1 MSPEFAFLP
10 VRELARRIR
19 SGQTRP
25 LELAEYFLD
34 RLARLGPAYNALVT
48 LTRERAL
55 REAAEAEGEL
65 RAGRDRGLLHGIPYG
80 AKDLLAAA
88 GYPTTWGAPP
98 FREQE
103 FDYDATVI
111 SRLRDAGAVLVGKLA
126 TVELAGGMGY
136 TQPNAALTGPG
147 KNPWNP
153 EFWSGG
159 SSNGPGSA
167 VAAGLVPFALGT
179 ETWGSIITPSAFCGV
194 CGLRPTYGRVSRFGL
209 IAYASSLDQIGPMAR
224 SVRDLALLMDAISG
238 LDPLDATSLDLPQ
251 GFQKALEEPLPPLR
265 LGVVRE
271 GLSGN
276 SPGVEKA
283 LEEALEVFQGLGF
296 GVKEVS
302 WPSLPL
308 ALAAYY
314 ILAPAEASS
323 NLARY
328 DGSLF
333 GVRGEGEEIFA
344 VVEATRARFGLEVK
358 RRVLVG
364 TFVLSSGYYEA
375 YYGRAQAF
383 RKRLRA
389 EARALFQEVDLLLL
403 PTTPHPAFP
412 LGSRPDP
419 LAMYREDLYTVGA
432 NLTGLPALSFPAG
445 FEGHLPVGLQL
456 LAPWGKDELL
466 LKAALAHEEAT
477 GRAFLKTPLGEA
489 L

>member
-1 MSPEFAFLP
+1 MLAREIRARVARGEITPLEVAGIYLKRVQEIDPNLGAFLTLN
-10 VRELARRIR
+10 EGL
-19 SGQTRP
+19 
-25 LELAEYFLD
+25 LAEAKAVDPSLPLAGLLVAVKDNIATKGLRTTAGSRLLENFLPPYEATAI
-34 RLARLGPAYNALVT
+34 ARLKALGALVLGKT
-48 LTRERAL
+48 NL
-55 REAAEAEGEL
+55 
-65 RAGRDRGLLHGIPYG
+65 D
-80 AKDLLAAA
+80 
-88 GYPTTWGAPP
+88 
-98 FREQE
+98 E
-103 FDYDATVI
+103 F
-111 SRLRDAGAVLVGKLA
+111 
-126 TVELAGGMGY
+126 GMGSS
-136 TQPNAALTGPG
+136 TEHSAFFPT
-147 KNPWNP
+147 KNPFDP
-153 EFWSGG
+153 SRVPGGSSGG
-159 SSNGPGSA
+159 SAAA
-167 VAAGLVPFALGT
+167 VAADLAPLALGSDT
-179 ETWGSIITPSAFCGV
+179 GGSVRQPAGFCGIF
-194 CGLRPTYGRVSRFGL
+194 GLKPTYGRVSRFGL

-224 SVRDLALLMDAISG
+224 SVEDLALLMDAVAG
-238 LDPLDATSLDLPQ
+238 PDPLDATSLDLKP
-251 GFQKALEEPLPPLR
+251 GFQEALKDPLPPLR

-276 SPGVEKA
+276 TPGVERA

-296 GVKEVS
+296 SVKAVS

-328 DGSLF
+328 DGTLY
-333 GVRGEGEEIFA
+333 GVRGEGEELWQ

-358 RRVLVG
+358 RRILVG

-383 RKRLRA
+383 RKRLKA
-389 EARALFQEVDLLLL
+389 EAQALFQEVDLLLL

-432 NLTGLPALSFPAG
+432 NLTGLPALSLPAG

-466 LKAALAHEEAT
+466 LRAALAHEEAT
-477 GRAFLKTPLGEA
+477 ARAFVKTPLGEA

>member
-1 MSPEFAFLP
+1 MLAHEIRARVARGELSPLEVAEAYLRR
-10 VRELARRIR
+10 VRELDPGLKAFLTLNERL
-19 SGQTRP
+19 
-25 LELAEYFLD
+25 LE
-34 RLARLGPAYNALVT
+34 
-48 LTRERAL
+48 
-55 REAAEAEGEL
+55 EAKRVE
-65 RAGRDRGLLHGIPYG
+65 RGLPLAGL
-80 AKDLLAAA
+80 LLAVKDNITTKGLRTTA
-88 GYPTTWGAPP
+88 GSRLLENFVPP
-98 FREQE
+98 
-103 FDYDATVI
+103 YDATAVA
-111 SRLRDAGAVLVGKLA
+111 RLKAQGALVLGKTNLD
-126 TVELAGGMGY
+126 EFGMGSS
-136 TQPNAALTGPG
+136 TEHSAFFPS
-147 KNPWNP
+147 KNPFDP
-153 EFWSGG
+153 SRVPGGSSGG
-159 SSNGPGSA
+159 SAAA
-167 VAAGLVPFALGT
+167 VAADLAPLALGSDT
-179 ETWGSIITPSAFCGV
+179 GGSVRQPASFCGV
-194 CGLRPTYGRVSRFGL
+194 YGLKPTYGRVSRFGL
-209 IAYASSLDQIGPMAR
+209 VAYASSLEGIGPMAR
-224 SVRDLALLMDAISG
+224 SVRDLALLMDAMAG
-238 LDPLDATSLDLPQ
+238 LDPMDATSLDLPPR
-251 GFQKALEEPLPPLR
+251 FQEALEEPLPPLR

-276 SPGVEKA
+276 SPGVERA
-283 LEEALEVFQGLGF
+283 LEEALGVFQGLGLR
-296 GVKEVS
+296 VKEVS

-328 DGSLF
+328 DGTLF
-333 GVRGEGEEIFA
+333 GTRAEGEEVWQ

-383 RKRLRA
+383 RARLKA

-412 LGSRPDP
+412 LGGRPDP

-432 NLTGLPALSFPAG
+432 NLTGLPALSLPAG

-466 LKAALAHEEAT
+466 LRAALAHEEAT
-477 GRAFLKTPLGEA
+477 ARAFLKTPLGEA

>member
-1 MSPEFAFLP
+1 MLAHEIRARVARGELSPREVAEIYLKRVQELDPGLGAFL
-10 VRELARRIR
+10 
-19 SGQTRP
+19 
-25 LELAEYFLD
+25 
-34 RLARLGPAYNALVT
+34 T
-48 LTRERAL
+48 LNEDL
-55 REAAEAEGEL
+55 LAEAEGVE
-65 RAGRDRGLLHGIPYG
+65 RGLPLAGL
-80 AKDLLAAA
+80 LLAVKDNIVTKGLRTTA
-88 GYPTTWGAPP
+88 G
-98 FREQE
+98 
-103 FDYDATVI
+103 
-111 SRLRDAGAVLVGKLA
+111 SRLLENFVPPYEATAIARLKAQGALILGKTNLD
-126 TVELAGGMGY
+126 EFGMGSS
-136 TQPNAALTGPG
+136 TEHSAFFPA
-147 KNPWNP
+147 KNPFDP
-153 EFWSGG
+153 SRVPGGSSGG
-159 SSNGPGSA
+159 SAAA
-167 VAAGLVPFALGT
+167 VAADLAPLALGSDT
-179 ETWGSIITPSAFCGV
+179 GGSVRQPASFCGV
-194 CGLRPTYGRVSRFGL
+194 YGLKPTYGRVSRYGL

-276 SPGVEKA
+276 SPGVERA

-403 PTTPHPAFP
+403 PTAPHPAFP
-412 LGSRPDP
+412 LGGRPDP

-466 LKAALAHEEAT
+466 LRAALAHEEAT
-477 GRAFLKTPLGEA
+477 GRAFLRTPLGEA

>member
-1 MSPEFAFLP
+1 MLAHEIRARVARGELSPREVAEIYLKRVQELDPGLGAFL
-10 VRELARRIR
+10 
-19 SGQTRP
+19 
-25 LELAEYFLD
+25 
-34 RLARLGPAYNALVT
+34 T
-48 LTRERAL
+48 LNEDL
-55 REAAEAEGEL
+55 LAEAEGVE
-65 RAGRDRGLLHGIPYG
+65 RGLPLAGL
-80 AKDLLAAA
+80 LLAVKDNIVTKGLRTTA
-88 GYPTTWGAPP
+88 G
-98 FREQE
+98 
-103 FDYDATVI
+103 
-111 SRLRDAGAVLVGKLA
+111 SRLLENFVPPYEATAIARLKAQGALILGKTNLD
-126 TVELAGGMGY
+126 EFGMGSS
-136 TQPNAALTGPG
+136 TEHSAFFPT
-147 KNPWNP
+147 KNPFDP
-153 EFWSGG
+153 SRVPGGSSGG
-159 SSNGPGSA
+159 SAAA
-167 VAAGLVPFALGT
+167 VAADLAPLALGSDT
-179 ETWGSIITPSAFCGV
+179 GGSVRQPASFCGV
-194 CGLRPTYGRVSRFGL
+194 YGLKPTYGRVSRYGL

-276 SPGVEKA
+276 SPGVERA

-403 PTTPHPAFP
+403 PTAPPKTGKVVATSPA
-412 LGSRPDP
+412 S
-419 LAMYREDLYTVGA
+419 V
-432 NLTGLPALSFPAG
+432 
-445 FEGHLPVGLQL
+445 
-456 LAPWGKDELL
+456 
-466 LKAALAHEEAT
+466 
-477 GRAFLKTPLGEA
+477 
-489 L
+489 

>member
-1 MSPEFAFLP
+1 MLAHEIRARVARGELSPLEVAEAYLRR
-10 VRELARRIR
+10 VRELDPGLKAFLTLNERLLEEARKV
-19 SGQTRP
+19 
-25 LELAEYFLD
+25 E
-34 RLARLGPAYNALVT
+34 
-48 LTRERAL
+48 
-55 REAAEAEGEL
+55 
-65 RAGRDRGLLHGIPYG
+65 RGLPLAGLPL
-80 AKDLLAAA
+80 AVKDNIATKGLRTTAGSRLLENFV
-88 GYPTTWGAPP
+88 PP
-98 FREQE
+98 
-103 FDYDATVI
+103 YDATAVA
-111 SRLRDAGAVLVGKLA
+111 RLKAQGALVLGKTNLD
-126 TVELAGGMGY
+126 EFGMGSS
-136 TQPNAALTGPG
+136 TEHSAFFPS
-147 KNPWNP
+147 KNPFDP
-153 EFWSGG
+153 SRVPGGSSGG
-159 SSNGPGSA
+159 SAAA
-167 VAAGLVPFALGT
+167 VAADLAPLALGSDT
-179 ETWGSIITPSAFCGV
+179 GGSVRQPASFCGV
-194 CGLRPTYGRVSRFGL
+194 YGLKPTYGRVSRFGL
-209 IAYASSLDQIGPMAR
+209 VAYASSLEGIGPMAR
-224 SVRDLALLMDAISG
+224 SVRDLALLMDAMAG
-238 LDPLDATSLDLPQ
+238 LDPMDATSLDLPPR
-251 GFQKALEEPLPPLR
+251 FQEALEEPLPPLR

-276 SPGVEKA
+276 SPGVERA
-283 LEEALEVFQGLGF
+283 LEEALGVFQGLGLR
-296 GVKEVS
+296 VKEVS

-328 DGSLF
+328 DGTLF
-333 GVRGEGEEIFA
+333 GTRAEGEEVWQ

-383 RKRLRA
+383 RARLKA

-412 LGSRPDP
+412 LGGRPDP

-432 NLTGLPALSFPAG
+432 NLTGLPALSLPAG

-466 LKAALAHEEAT
+466 LRAALAHEEAT
-477 GRAFLKTPLGEA
+477 ARAFLKTPLGEA

>member
-1 MSPEFAFLP
+1 MLAHEIRAQVARGELSPLEVAEAYLRR
-10 VRELARRIR
+10 VRELDPGLKAFLTLNERLLEEARRVER
-19 SGQTRP
+19 GLP
-25 LELAEYFLD
+25 LAGLLLAVKDNIATKGLRTTAGS
-34 RLARLGPAYNALVT
+34 RLLENFVPPYEATAVARLKAQGALVLGKT
-48 LTRERAL
+48 NL
-55 REAAEAEGEL
+55 
-65 RAGRDRGLLHGIPYG
+65 D
-80 AKDLLAAA
+80 
-88 GYPTTWGAPP
+88 
-98 FREQE
+98 E
-103 FDYDATVI
+103 F
-111 SRLRDAGAVLVGKLA
+111 
-126 TVELAGGMGY
+126 GMGSS
-136 TQPNAALTGPG
+136 TEHSAFFPS
-147 KNPWNP
+147 KNPFDP
-153 EFWSGG
+153 SRVPGGSSGG
-159 SSNGPGSA
+159 SAAA
-167 VAAGLVPFALGT
+167 VAADLAPLALGSDT
-179 ETWGSIITPSAFCGV
+179 GGSVRQPASFCGV
-194 CGLRPTYGRVSRFGL
+194 YGLKPTYGRVSRFGL
-209 IAYASSLDQIGPMAR
+209 VAYASSLEGIGPMAR
-224 SVRDLALLMDAISG
+224 SVRDLALLMDAMAG
-238 LDPLDATSLDLPQ
+238 LDPMDATSLDLPPR
-251 GFQKALEEPLPPLR
+251 FQEALEEPLPPLR

-276 SPGVEKA
+276 SPGVERA
-283 LEEALEVFQGLGF
+283 LEEALGVFQGLGLR
-296 GVKEVS
+296 VKEVS

-328 DGSLF
+328 DGTLF
-333 GVRGEGEEIFA
+333 GTRAEGEEVWQ

-383 RKRLRA
+383 RARLKA

-412 LGSRPDP
+412 LGGRPDP

-432 NLTGLPALSFPAG
+432 NLTGLPALSLPAG

-466 LKAALAHEEAT
+466 LRAALAHEEAT
-477 GRAFLKTPLGEA
+477 ARAFLKTPLGEA

>member
-1 MSPEFAFLP
+1 MLAHEIRARVARGELSPLEVAEAYLRR
-10 VRELARRIR
+10 VRELDPGLKAFLTLNERLLEEAGRVER
-19 SGQTRP
+19 DLP
-25 LELAEYFLD
+25 LAGLLVAVKDNIATKGLRTTAGS
-34 RLARLGPAYNALVT
+34 RLLENFVPPYEATAVARLKAQGALVLGKT
-48 LTRERAL
+48 NL
-55 REAAEAEGEL
+55 
-65 RAGRDRGLLHGIPYG
+65 D
-80 AKDLLAAA
+80 
-88 GYPTTWGAPP
+88 
-98 FREQE
+98 E
-103 FDYDATVI
+103 F
-111 SRLRDAGAVLVGKLA
+111 
-126 TVELAGGMGY
+126 GMGSS
-136 TQPNAALTGPG
+136 TEHSAFFPS
-147 KNPWNP
+147 KNPFDP
-153 EFWSGG
+153 SRVPGGSSGG
-159 SSNGPGSA
+159 SAAA
-167 VAAGLVPFALGT
+167 VAADLAPLALGSDT
-179 ETWGSIITPSAFCGV
+179 GGSVRQPASFCGV
-194 CGLRPTYGRVSRFGL
+194 YGLKPTYGRVSRFGL
-209 IAYASSLDQIGPMAR
+209 VAYASSLEGIGPMAR
-224 SVRDLALLMDAISG
+224 SVRDLALLMDAMAG
-238 LDPLDATSLDLPQ
+238 LDPMDATSLDLPPR
-251 GFQKALEEPLPPLR
+251 FQEALEEPLPPLR

-276 SPGVEKA
+276 SPGVERA
-283 LEEALEVFQGLGF
+283 LEEALGVFQGLGLR
-296 GVKEVS
+296 VKEVS

-328 DGSLF
+328 DGTLF
-333 GVRGEGEEIFA
+333 GTRAEGEEVWQ

-383 RKRLRA
+383 RARLKA

-412 LGSRPDP
+412 LGGRPDP

-432 NLTGLPALSFPAG
+432 NLTGLPALSLPAG

-466 LKAALAHEEAT
+466 LRAALAHEEAT
-477 GRAFLKTPLGEA
+477 ARAFLKTPLGEA

>member
-1 MSPEFAFLP
+1 MLAHEIRARVARGELSPLEVAEAYLRRVCELDPGLKAFLTLNE
-10 VRELARRIR
+10 RLLEEARRVER
-19 SGQTRP
+19 DLP
-25 LELAEYFLD
+25 LA
-34 RLARLGPAYNALVT
+34 
-48 LTRERAL
+48 
-55 REAAEAEGEL
+55 
-65 RAGRDRGLLHGIPYG
+65 GLLL
-80 AKDLLAAA
+80 AVKDNIATKGLRTTAGSRLLENFV
-88 GYPTTWGAPP
+88 PP
-98 FREQE
+98 
-103 FDYDATVI
+103 YDATAVA
-111 SRLRDAGAVLVGKLA
+111 RLKAQGALVLGKTNLD
-126 TVELAGGMGY
+126 EFGMGSS
-136 TQPNAALTGPG
+136 TEHSAFFPS
-147 KNPWNP
+147 KNPFDP
-153 EFWSGG
+153 SRVPGGSSGG
-159 SSNGPGSA
+159 SAAA
-167 VAAGLVPFALGT
+167 VAADLAPLALGSDT
-179 ETWGSIITPSAFCGV
+179 GGSVRQPASFCGV
-194 CGLRPTYGRVSRFGL
+194 YGLKPTYGRVSRFGL
-209 IAYASSLDQIGPMAR
+209 VAYASSLEAIGPMAR
-224 SVRDLALLMDAISG
+224 SVRDLALLMDAMAG
-238 LDPLDATSLDLPQ
+238 LDPMDATSLDLPPR
-251 GFQKALEEPLPPLR
+251 FQEALEEPLPPLR

-276 SPGVEKA
+276 SPGVERA
-283 LEEALEVFQGLGF
+283 LEEALGVFQGLGLR
-296 GVKEVS
+296 VKEVS

-328 DGSLF
+328 DGTLF
-333 GVRGEGEEIFA
+333 GTRAEGEEVWQ

-383 RKRLRA
+383 RARLKA

-412 LGSRPDP
+412 LGGRPDP

-432 NLTGLPALSFPAG
+432 NLTGLPALSLPAG

-466 LKAALAHEEAT
+466 LRAALAHEEAT
-477 GRAFLKTPLGEA
+477 ARAFLKTPLGEA